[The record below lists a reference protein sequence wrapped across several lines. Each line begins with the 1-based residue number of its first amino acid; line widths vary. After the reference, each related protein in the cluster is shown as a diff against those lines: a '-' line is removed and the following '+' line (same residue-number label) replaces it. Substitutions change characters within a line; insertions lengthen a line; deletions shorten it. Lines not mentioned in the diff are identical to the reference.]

1 MTATTLFV
9 CGEPLRGDDAA
20 ARTAVLG
27 LPPRARLAVQLREVG
42 ELSVEDLLALTPGSA
57 AIVVDTVVGVPA
69 GRLVSF
75 DLSDLPLRAVGIRPR
90 STHQLP
96 LDQVVGMAL
105 LLGAGVRGSFIGV
118 GGVDFG
124 FGRPLSDPVR
134 RALPDLRAALA
145 AEIELFGGRR
155 VSRRRRSAA

>member
-1 MTATTLFV
+1 MTGVTLFV
-9 CGEPLRGDDAA
+9 CGESLRGDDGA
-20 ARTAVLG
+20 ARAAVLR
-27 LPPRARLAVQLREVG
+27 LPPQARLAVQLREVG
-42 ELSVEDLLALTPGSA
+42 ELSVEDLLALAPGSA
-57 AIVVDTVVGVPA
+57 AIVVDAVVGVQP

-75 DLSDLPLRAVGIRPR
+75 DLSDLPLRASGLRPR

-96 LDQVVGMAL
+96 LDQVVGMAV
-105 LLGAGVRGSFIGV
+105 LLGAEVRGSFIGV

-134 RALPDLRAALA
+134 RALPGLRAALV
-145 AEIELFGGRR
+145 AEIELLGGRG